1 MGGGN
6 LTYTAPRRPR
16 PAAVGEVQPGAARIE
31 AAELEAAAAA
41 GGVAVVQG
49 GDHAGGGMDRR
60 RRGRSSADR
69 RRPRG
74 KQRPGAELQLSRAGT
89 MPEAER
95 RRRVLQ
101 KPPGV
106 RTAERQTKRGRGQMR
121 GQFSAAEP
129 DKC

>member
-1 MGGGN
+1 MLKRG
-6 LTYTAPRRPR
+6 TTT
-16 PAAVGEVQPGAARIE
+16 GAGWIG
-31 AAELEAAAAA
+31 AA
-41 GGVAVVQG
+41 GGGAQRIG
-49 GDHAGGGMDRR
+49 ADLEAGHGRRRRRWSCLGRGSCRGRGEICTAGGGAERIGT
-60 RRGRSSADR
+60 RGGDKA
-69 RRPRG
+69 
-74 KQRPGAELQLSRAGT
+74 GARV
-89 MPEAER
+89 PEAER